1 MDDRKQGG
9 NAPDIRELLHHLP
22 SAEQP
27 PIHIAVEANGP
38 LTAQQLT
45 AAIIRG
51 MHEPGKEGEP
61 LSPKMKVKTLRPPG
75 AMPGH
80 ALTMER
86 EEETAALAPSG
97 FDGESIVHSQSAT
110 PAEGKRIAHHG
121 KGAEPESS
129 DQPQVTIVVDTS
141 DYGTNRK
148 VDKLDRD
155 PFEQLK
161 FANKLI
167 EYQGDILEI
176 CWDMREKLEQARDY
190 IGGVPAWLALIDQCI
205 ALTADLQKSADHLR
219 DIGDFERKHANY
231 LIQEM
236 EQYTK

>member
-27 PIHIAVEANGP
+27 PIHIEVEANGS

-51 MHEPGKEGEP
+51 MHEPGKDGDP
-61 LSPKMKVKTLRPPG
+61 LPPKMKVKTLRPPG
-75 AMPGH
+75 TMPGH
-80 ALTMER
+80 ALTMDR
-86 EEETAALAPSG
+86 EEETVVLALSG
-97 FDGESIVHSQSAT
+97 FDGKSIGHSQSAT
-110 PAEGKRIAHHG
+110 LVEGKIIAHHG
-121 KGAEPESS
+121 KGAEPESG
-129 DQPQVTIVVDTS
+129 DQTQVSVVVDTS

-148 VDKLDRD
+148 VNKLDRD

-167 EYQGDILEI
+167 EHQGDILEI

-190 IGGVPAWLALIDQCI
+190 IGGVPAWLTLIDQCI
-205 ALTADLQKSADHLR
+205 ALTADLQKAADHLR
-219 DIGDFERKHANY
+219 DIGDYERKHANY
-231 LIQEM
+231 LIQQM